1 MKKLVLFLIFG
12 LSLTGFTQQT
22 YETIDISG
30 NQREYYKYLP
40 IGYDQT
46 TEQLPIVIILHGLG
60 GDALSMTTGGINQ
73 IADTARFIPLYLQG
87 LPNFLGQNS
96 WNNGTALSSTGD
108 DILFISKIIDEI
120 NTLHGIDLTRV
131 YMVGISM
138 GSIMTFHALTELNNR
153 IAAVSCHIG
162 TMSTTDLTNY
172 NPTFPIPV
180 QQIHGTADQTVPYD
194 GTPLQSLSLVPET
207 LDKLK
212 SVNGWLGDSIITN
225 IPDNV
230 NDGITIEKIE
240 YNCTGADLE
249 HWKMT
254 GADHIFLYQPAND
267 TSGIFVS
274 WYFLRQYSHP
284 NPIAVGL
291 NKVSDSD
298 FIVNYFPN
306 PARNQIQINSQKNIS
321 KVKIYD
327 INGQLIISETN
338 KTNIDVSNLTS
349 GMYIIEILNSEQ
361 GIFKDKLIIE

>member
-1 MKKLVLFLIFG
+1 MKKIVLFFAL
-12 LSLTGFTQQT
+12 LSISVSFSQQSH
-22 YETIDISG
+22 ETINILG

-40 IGYDQT
+40 TAYDQT
-46 TEQLPIVIILHGLG
+46 TEQLPIIIILHGLG
-60 GDALSMTTGGINQ
+60 GDALSLTAGGINQ

-96 WNNGTALSSTGD
+96 WNNGTSLSSTGD
-108 DILFISKIIDEI
+108 DIAFISKVIDEV
-120 NTLHGIDLTRV
+120 NATHGIDLTRV

-162 TMSTTDLTNY
+162 TMSTQDITNY
-172 NPTFPIPV
+172 NPTYPIPV

-207 LDKLK
+207 LNKLK
-212 SVNGWLGDSIITN
+212 TVNGWLGDSTITN

-254 GADHIFLYQPAND
+254 GADHIFLFQPAND

-284 NPIAVGL
+284 NPIAVGIDESSI
-291 NKVSDSD
+291 NSKIT
-298 FIVNYFPN
+298 FFPN
-306 PARNQIQINSQKNIS
+306 PATTQIQIKSSNTIEN
-321 KVKIYD
+321 VKIYNL
-327 INGQLIISETN
+327 NGQLLLSENNTKTIDISTLS
-338 KTNIDVSNLTS
+338 K
-349 GMYIIEILNSEQ
+349 GMYFIEVIDNQ
-361 GIFKDKLIIE
+361 QQIFKEKLVVE